1 MHYSAYIAVSSFYWF
16 LWAINQEIQGKSIGE
31 YLYILEFLY
40 ICKKIIDVLVGLA
53 TVFEEETAKLLAKM
67 KEKKL

>member
-1 MHYSAYIAVSSFYWF
+1 
-16 LWAINQEIQGKSIGE
+16 
-31 YLYILEFLY
+31 LEFLY

-67 KEKKL
+67 KEKNKEKNH